1 MAKAVLIT
9 GATGKQG
16 GSVIDAL
23 LSASA
28 DFTILALTRNTSSA
42 SAKALAEKSSS
53 IKLVA
58 GNLDDPSAIF
68 TNAAKPIWGVFSV
81 QQAMGGGASPE
92 SEERQGKA
100 LVDAAIQNGV
110 KHFVYSSVD
119 RHGAQSDSDPTYV
132 PHFISKHRV
141 EQYLLEKA
149 EGTDMTW
156 TILRP
161 VAFMENF
168 TPDFMGKVF
177 ATTWWAGMPE
187 DTPLQLIATVDIGY
201 FAAQALM
208 KPEEYKGRK
217 LSLAGDELTYNQ
229 ACQVFKSKVGTDMP
243 STFGIFG
250 WLLLKLVKEMG
261 LMFKWFGEV
270 QYAADIK
277 DLKSIHPNLMT
288 FGDWL
293 EKESGW
299 AKK

>member
-1 MAKAVLIT
+1 MSKVVLIT

-23 LSASA
+23 LSAST
-28 DFTILALTRNTSSA
+28 DYTILALTRNTDSA
-42 SAKALAEKSSS
+42 SAKALTAKSPS

-58 GNLDDPSAIF
+58 GNLDDPTAIF
-68 TNAAKPIWGVFSV
+68 TTAAMPIWGVFSV
-81 QQAMGGGASPE
+81 QQAMGGSASPE

-100 LVDAAIQNGV
+100 LVDAAIQHGV

-119 RHGAQSDSDPTYV
+119 RHGAQSDSDPTNV
-132 PHFISKHRV
+132 PHFISKYRIEKH
-141 EQYLLEKA
+141 LLEKSA
-149 EGTDMTW
+149 GTDMTW

-177 ATTWWAGMPE
+177 ATAWWAGLPE
-187 DTPLQLIATVDIGY
+187 NIQLQLVATTDIGY
-201 FAAQALM
+201 FAAQALI

-229 ACQVFKSKVGTDMP
+229 ANQVFKEKLRKDMP
-243 STFGIFG
+243 TTFGFVG
-250 WLLLKLVKEMG
+250 WLLLKLVKELG
-261 LMFKWFGEV
+261 LMFKWFAEV

-277 DLKSIHPNLMT
+277 ELKSIHPHLMT
-288 FGDWL
+288 LGDWL